1 MSPAIPSAEGSLLQ
15 WIASVQREYVSD
27 LTTIVDR
34 MDGYDLNQDSEFV
47 KEYGDDKTTKILLEL
62 NYWTNKSSCGPAVD
76 FKISWKSGQN
86 MLESHLETL
95 DEFFHK
101 ELKKHLPEAKFDYD
115 LQKNSFSTYMNIDHE
130 TLPKFRDQPNLWPQQ
145 FESLTK
151 IFNVLA
157 RKYVELYLE
166 TK

>member
-15 WIASVQREYVSD
+15 WIASVQREYVTKLKTVAGRLD
-27 LTTIVDR
+27 DYLDR
-34 MDGYDLNQDSEFV
+34 NCELIE
-47 KEYGDDKTTKILLEL
+47 EYGDDKTTKVILEL
-62 NYWTNKSSCGPAVD
+62 HYWANRFSCGPAVD

-86 MLESHLETL
+86 MLESQLEAL

>member
-1 MSPAIPSAEGSLLQ
+1 MPPIPSAEGSLLQ

-27 LTTIVDR
+27 LTTIVGR
-34 MDGYDLNQDSEFV
+34 MDCYDLNKDSKFV
-47 KEYGDDKTTKILLEL
+47 KEYGDDKTTKIILEL
-62 NYWTNKSSCGPAVD
+62 NYWTNRFSCGSAVD
-76 FKISWKSGQN
+76 FKISWKSSQS
-86 MLESHLETL
+86 MLESQLEAL

-101 ELKKHLPEAKFDYD
+101 EVRVQGAKFDYD

>member
-1 MSPAIPSAEGSLLQ
+1 MSPAIPNAEGSLLQ
-15 WIASVQREYVSD
+15 WIASVQQEYVTKLKTVAGRLD
-27 LTTIVDR
+27 DYLDR
-34 MDGYDLNQDSEFV
+34 NCELIE
-47 KEYGDDKTTKILLEL
+47 EYGDDKTTKVILEL
-62 NYWTNKSSCGPAVD
+62 HYWANRFSCGPAVD

-86 MLESHLETL
+86 MLESNLETL

-101 ELKKHLPEAKFDYD
+101 EVRVQGAKFDYD

-130 TLPKFRDQPNLWPQQ
+130 TLPKARDDPERWPSH

-151 IFNVLA
+151 IFNALA